1 MPAIT
6 NRLHIYG
13 TQDQLNNKASLQGE
27 LSVKWRCSGLE
38 ESVPLTRHT

>member
-13 TQDQLNNKASLQGE
+13 RQDQLNNKASLQGE
-27 LSVKWRCSGLE
+27 LSEK
-38 ESVPLTRHT
+38 